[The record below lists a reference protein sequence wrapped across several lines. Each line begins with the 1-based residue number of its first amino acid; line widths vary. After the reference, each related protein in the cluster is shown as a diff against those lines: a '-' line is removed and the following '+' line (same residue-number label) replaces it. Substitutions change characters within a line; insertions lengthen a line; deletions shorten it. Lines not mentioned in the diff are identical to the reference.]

1 MSQLNQ
7 IRSDLDKGKS
17 ITAIDALN
25 KYRCFRL
32 AARVNDLR
40 NQGYPVEVVMVKT
53 AEGKRFAKYSRGG
66 K

>member
-32 AARVNDLR
+32 AARIDDLR
-40 NQGYPVEVVMVKT
+40 NLGCPIDVVIVKT
-53 AEGKRFAKYSRGG
+53 SEGKRFAKYSRGR

>member
-32 AARVNDLR
+32 AARINDLR
-40 NQGYPVEVVMVKT
+40 NTGYPVDVIIVKS
-53 AEGKRFAKYSRGG
+53 EGKRFAKYSRGR